1 MLKRI
6 FYIILIAVPLIGAA
20 MWSLGSLIRT
30 VHATVV
36 CSTGKFVDLK
46 KVESSDQLSLRRGLQ
61 RCLSDHDVYIP
72 LEDIRWNDNG
82 RLTSF
87 DSSWTM
93 QIQCDRARLH
103 VWVPLRFKLPV
114 IGEKVIEWCWIPQ
127 TRAA

>member
-1 MLKRI
+1 MLKRT

-20 MWSLGSLIRT
+20 KWSLDSLIRT
-30 VHATVV
+30 VHAMVV
-36 CSTGKFVDLK
+36 CPIGKFVDLK

-82 RLTSF
+82 LLTSF

>member
-1 MLKRI
+1 MLKRT

-20 MWSLGSLIRT
+20 KWSLDSLIRT
-30 VHATVV
+30 VHAMVV
-36 CSTGKFVDLK
+36 CPIGKFVDLK
-46 KVESSDQLSLRRGLQ
+46 KVESSDQLGLRRGLQ

-82 RLTSF
+82 LLTSF